1 VVGYSIG
8 AKQELPC
15 MNEHTQII
23 KIYFILDSY
32 YIVGYSPEKYAN
44 KL

>member
-1 VVGYSIG
+1 VGYSTG
-8 AKQELPC
+8 AMHAVPPR
-15 MNEHTQII
+15 NEHTQII